1 MTTQS
6 LPITATSY
14 NSAADYG
21 VYAEKMRTHKELV
34 SELRT
39 EARIDDEDQ
48 QAFKALVQK
57 HGGTIHVSV
66 MTEERCSDSATN
78 LPIVEAIVKA
88 VPGMDMK
95 IFDMKQHEELN
106 AAYNAQG
113 IDHIPVLT
121 FFDAHWNL
129 IGHWVERPAAAS
141 KNLDA
146 WKASHAETIKSL
158 EASGTL
164 EDKRKLR
171 ELYRG
176 IADEMATWY
185 RGGLWSETVR
195 EIRTVIADG
204 HL

>member
-1 MTTQS
+1 MIAQS
-6 LPITATSY
+6 LPISETAY
-14 NSAADYG
+14 KSAAEYG
-21 VYAEKMRTHKELV
+21 EYAEKMRTHRELV
-34 SELRT
+34 SELRK
-39 EARIDDEDQ
+39 EARVPEEEKL
-48 QAFKALVQK
+48 AFKALVQK
-57 HGGTIHVSV
+57 HGGAIHVSV
-66 MTEERCSDSATN
+66 MTEERCADSATN

-95 IFDMKQHEELN
+95 IFDMKKYEELN

-129 IGHWVERPAAAS
+129 IGHWVERPIAAS
-141 KNLDA
+141 KNLEA
-146 WKASHAETIKSL
+146 WKASHAQTIKAL
-158 EASGTL
+158 EASGSL